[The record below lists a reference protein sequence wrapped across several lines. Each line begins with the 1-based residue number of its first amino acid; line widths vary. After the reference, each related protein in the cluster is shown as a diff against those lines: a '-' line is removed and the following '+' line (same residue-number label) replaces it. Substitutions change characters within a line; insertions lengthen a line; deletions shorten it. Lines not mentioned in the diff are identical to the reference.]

1 MSTARTTNKP
11 NSGGDNDSV
20 SRRVADE
27 LHERI
32 DKAAEKGE
40 QFENTLHDRG
50 ARVNEKAHELNSDIS
65 RLARDNPWAVV
76 GGSVALGFLIGAL
89 TCRR

>member
-1 MSTARTTNKP
+1 MSTAKTTSNP
-11 NSGGDNDSV
+11 QRGDAGESV

-27 LHERI
+27 MHERI
-32 DKAAEKGE
+32 DQAAEKGE
-40 QFENTLHDRG
+40 KIEESLHERS
-50 ARVNEKAHELNSDIS
+50 AKVSEKAQELNSGIS

-76 GGSVALGFLIGAL
+76 GGSVVLGFLIGAF